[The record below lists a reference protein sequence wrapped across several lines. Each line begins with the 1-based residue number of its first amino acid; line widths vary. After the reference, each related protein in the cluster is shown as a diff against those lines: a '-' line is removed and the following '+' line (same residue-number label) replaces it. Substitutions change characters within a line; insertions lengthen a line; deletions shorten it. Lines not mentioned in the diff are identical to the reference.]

1 MKPLIYAA
9 LVAMCFCFGKCQS
22 QTQKVTAEVMPS
34 TIYTFAKPSAG
45 GTGKFYFGR
54 EIALVM
60 GAAGAAWLERNERQQ
75 EENTALAI
83 DKMKLFDNEVI
94 ADVGAGSGYYTFR
107 IAAKAPQG
115 KVYAVE
121 IQEEMI
127 KLLNERKQ
135 KENTENVVVVK
146 GNDTSTNLPLN
157 SIDLAIMV
165 DVYHELEYP
174 HEILQSIRQ
183 SLKDSGKLL
192 LVEYRGEDT
201 ALAIKPLHKTAVAQ
215 LNKELGANGFRLLYE
230 GEFLPIQHFLLY
242 KKVP

>member
-9 LVAMCFCFGKCQS
+9 FVAMCFCFGKCQS
-22 QTQKVTAEVMPS
+22 QTQKVTAEVKPS

-54 EIALVM
+54 EIAQVM

-83 DKMKLFDNEVI
+83 DKMNLFNNEVI

-215 LNKELGANGFRLLYE
+215 LNKELGANGFRLLYK
-230 GEFLPIQHFLLY
+230 GEFFPIQHFLLY